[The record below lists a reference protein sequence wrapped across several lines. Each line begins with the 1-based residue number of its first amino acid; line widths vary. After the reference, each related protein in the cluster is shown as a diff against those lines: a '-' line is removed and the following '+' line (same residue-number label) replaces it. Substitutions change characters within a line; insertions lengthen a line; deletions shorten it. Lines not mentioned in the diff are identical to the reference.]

1 MSAAAVACRACA
13 AARRAS
19 LGVAAAP
26 RGALLALPGCT
37 CQTLP
42 SGERRKRL
50 LVPGAGPLAE
60 LSTRYFAEVR
70 HWIAVAKGC
79 DVRAL
84 GAAADVALGLGAG
97 WRRCDA
103 VARATGEMLERYGA
117 ALVPPGS
124 GERVALTDWRGA
136 SCGHGDAAAAWLP
149 FHRRGRPVLPASSRG
164 LGFAF
169 DRNRA
174 LRAAAHEM
182 IERSAIDALARGGP
196 RRAKPLGPVR
206 IGKLSGHGFRVA
218 APLPVAL
225 VLVADGSGRIVA
237 AGAAARTGIDAAL
250 IAARREAALGWLV
263 ARGAVLPGAG
273 LDGAALLGP
282 LADLPLSE
290 WPVARRRGAMVPPP
304 SSRGALARQFAFAD
318 LTPGDIAAAGGWV
331 VRAMERA
338 ADA

>member
-13 AARRAS
+13 DARRRA
-19 LGVAAAP
+19 LGAAAAP
-26 RGALLALPGCT
+26 RGILLALPECD

-60 LSTRYFAEVR
+60 LSTRYFAEVGQ
-70 HWIAVAKGC
+70 WVAVAKGC

-84 GAAADVALGLGAG
+84 GAAADVALGLGSG

-124 GERVALTDWRGA
+124 GERVALTDWRGVP
-136 SCGHGDAAAAWLP
+136 CGYGDAAAAWLP
-149 FHRRGRPVLPASSRG
+149 FHRRGRPVLPASSTG

-169 DRNRA
+169 DRKRA
-174 LRAAAHEM
+174 FRAAAYEV
-182 IERSAIDALARGGP
+182 IERRAIEALARCGP
-196 RRAKPLGPVR
+196 GEAQALGPVR
-206 IGKLSGHGFRVA
+206 IGTVSGHGFRIA

-225 VLVADGSGRIVA
+225 VMIADSGGRIAA
-237 AGAAARTGIDAAL
+237 AGAAARLRIDRAL

-263 ARGAVLPGAG
+263 EQGRVLPGAG
-273 LDGAALLGP
+273 LRGAGLLGA
-282 LADLPLSE
+282 LADVPLSA
-290 WPVARRRGAMVPPP
+290 WAGAGLRSGTMP
-304 SSRGALARQFAFAD
+304 SQRGALGGRFAFAD
-318 LTPGDIAAAGGWV
+318 LTPGDVGAAGGWV
-331 VRAMERA
+331 VRAMERMV
-338 ADA
+338 DDG

>member
-13 AARRAS
+13 NARHGALGERA
-19 LGVAAAP
+19 GP
-26 RGALLALPGCT
+26 RGALLALPGCD

-42 SGERRKRL
+42 MGERRKRL
-50 LVPGAGPLAE
+50 LLPGAGPLAE

-70 HWIAVAKGC
+70 LWIAVAKGC

-84 GAAADVALGLGAG
+84 GAVADVALGLGSG

-117 ALVPPGS
+117 AHVPPGS

-136 SCGHGDAAAAWLP
+136 PCGHGDAAAAWLP
-149 FHRRGRPVLPASSRG
+149 FHRRGRPVLPASSTG

-169 DRNRA
+169 DRKRA
-174 LRAAAHEM
+174 LCAAAHEM

-196 RRAKPLGPVR
+196 GGAQALGQVR
-206 IGKLSGHGFRVA
+206 IGEVAGHGFRIP

-225 VLVADGSGRIVA
+225 VLIADARGRIVA
-237 AGAAARTGIDAAL
+237 AGAAARPGIGAAL

-263 ARGAVLPGAG
+263 AQGRVLPGAG
-273 LDGAALLGP
+273 LCGADLLGP
-282 LADLPLSE
+282 LADVALSE
-290 WPVARRRGAMVPPP
+290 WSAAGKCSDAMPPPRRGELARR
-304 SSRGALARQFAFAD
+304 FAFAD

-331 VRAMERA
+331 VRAMERTA
-338 ADA
+338 VDA